1 MPGQGAGAAGRRR
14 CSAHHDTPRR
24 GVGRAVVTVSESYR
38 ADYRELRHGAGG
50 VVTARDLLMLT
61 GPDTAGFLQGQ
72 LSQDVADLAP
82 GEVTSSLLLHPA
94 GKLLCRL
101 RVTRTGE
108 ERFLCDLASGLGEGA
123 RARLE
128 RFKLRVAV
136 DLEVRRL
143 TMLSVRG
150 AVAPPPPAAG
160 SAGAPTADGEPAAI
174 VAGVRWGSIGGW
186 DLVAGQVAPPE
197 GVRLCDPATLEAVRI
212 EAGIPEAGKELTDGL
227 IPAEAGIVAET
238 VSFTKG
244 CYVGQELV
252 ARIDSRGGNTPRR
265 LRGVVLEGTHPPPAG
280 ATITDAGGSNIG
292 RITSSAFSPGFGA
305 AVALAYV
312 HRRVEPPA
320 PARLDGA
327 DGRSCEIRVLPL
339 VP

>member
-1 MPGQGAGAAGRRR
+1 MSVTATGA
-14 CSAHHDTPRR
+14 
-24 GVGRAVVTVSESYR
+24 YR

-50 VVTARDLLMLT
+50 VVTARDVLTLT
-61 GPDTAGFLQGQ
+61 GPDAASFLQGQ
-72 LSQDVADLAP
+72 LSQDLADLAP
-82 GEVTSSLLLHPA
+82 GEVTSSLLLHPD

-101 RVTRTGE
+101 RVSCVEE
-108 ERFLCDLASGLGEGA
+108 ERFICDLAPGLGEAA
-123 RARLE
+123 RTRLE

-136 DLEVRRL
+136 DLEVRGL
-143 TMLSVRG
+143 AMLSVRG
-150 AVAPPPPAAG
+150 AAAPPPPAA
-160 SAGAPTADGEPAAI
+160 APGGEPTGGDEAPV

-186 DLVAGQVAPPE
+186 DLVAGQVAPPD
-197 GVRLCDPATLEAVRI
+197 GVKLCDPAALEAVRI
-212 EAGIPEAGKELTDGL
+212 EAGVPAAGKELTEGL

-265 LRGVVLEGTHPPPAG
+265 LRGVVLDGADLAPPG
-280 ATITDAGGSNIG
+280 ATISDAGGSNVG
-292 RITSSAFSPGFGA
+292 RITSSAFSPTFEA

-320 PARLDGA
+320 PARLDG
-327 DGRSCEIRVLPL
+327 DGGRSCEIRSLPL

>member
-1 MPGQGAGAAGRRR
+1 M
-14 CSAHHDTPRR
+14 
-24 GVGRAVVTVSESYR
+24 TVSESYR
-38 ADYRELRHGAGG
+38 SDYRELRHGAGG
-50 VVTARDLLMLT
+50 VVTARDVLMLT
-61 GPDTAGFLQGQ
+61 GPDASSFLQGQ
-72 LSQDVADLAP
+72 LSQDLAGLAP
-82 GEVTSSLLLHPA
+82 GEVTSSLLLQPD

-101 RVTRTGE
+101 RVTRATE
-108 ERFLCDLASGLGEGA
+108 ERFLCDLAPGLGEEA
-123 RARLE
+123 RTRLE
-128 RFKLRVAV
+128 RFKLRVAA
-136 DLEVRRL
+136 DLEVCSL
-143 TMLSVRG
+143 AMLSVRG
-150 AVAPPPPAAG
+150 AAAPPPPAR
-160 SAGAPTADGEPAAI
+160 PVGEPTGDGVAALV
-174 VAGVRWGSIGGW
+174 VAAVGWGSIGGW
-186 DLVAGQVAPPE
+186 DLVARQVAPPD
-197 GVRLCDPATLEAVRI
+197 GVRPCDPAALEAVRI
-212 EAGIPEAGKELTDGL
+212 EAGVPAAGSELTEGL

-265 LRGVVLEGTHPPPAG
+265 LRGLVLEGADLPPAG

-292 RITSSAFSPGFGA
+292 RITSSAFSPSFEA

-320 PARLDGA
+320 PARLDGD

>member
-1 MPGQGAGAAGRRR
+1 MT
-14 CSAHHDTPRR
+14 D
-24 GVGRAVVTVSESYR
+24 SESYR

-50 VVTARDLLMLT
+50 VVTARDVLMLA
-61 GPDTAGFLQGQ
+61 GPDTSSFLQGQ
-72 LSQDVADLAP
+72 LSQDMAELAP
-82 GEVTSSLLLHPA
+82 GGVTSSLLLQPD

-101 RVTRTGE
+101 RVSRVDE
-108 ERFLCDLASGLGEGA
+108 DRFVCDLAPGLGEEA

-136 DLEVRRL
+136 DLEVRSL
-143 TMLSVRG
+143 AMLSVRG
-150 AVAPPPPAAG
+150 AAAPPPPAMRP
-160 SAGAPTADGEPAAI
+160 AGAPTATGEAAVV
-174 VAGVRWGSIGGW
+174 VAGVRWGSVAGW
-186 DLVAGQVAPPE
+186 DLVAGQVAPP
-197 GVRLCDPATLEAVRI
+197 GDVRPCDPAALEAVRI
-212 EAGIPEAGKELTDGL
+212 EAGIPAAGRELTEGL

-265 LRGVVLEGTHPPPAG
+265 LRGVVVAGTDLPPAG
-280 ATITDAGGSNIG
+280 ATITDADGSSIG
-292 RITSSAFSPGFGA
+292 RITSSAFSPTLEA

-312 HRRVEPPA
+312 HRRIEPPA
-320 PARLDGA
+320 PARLGGD
-327 DGRSCEIRVLPL
+327 DGRSCEIRALPL

>member
-1 MPGQGAGAAGRRR
+1 MTVPG
-14 CSAHHDTPRR
+14 
-24 GVGRAVVTVSESYR
+24 SYR

-50 VVTARDLLMLT
+50 VVGARDVLTLT
-61 GPDTAGFLQGQ
+61 GPDAASFLQGQ
-72 LSQDVADLAP
+72 LSQDLTDLAP
-82 GEVTSSLLLHPA
+82 GGVTSSLLLHPD

-101 RVTRTGE
+101 RVSRVGE
-108 ERFLCDLASGLGEGA
+108 DRFLCDLAPGLGEVA
-123 RARLE
+123 RTRLE

-136 DLEVRRL
+136 DLEVRGL
-143 TMLSVRG
+143 EMLAVRG
-150 AVAPPPPAAG
+150 AAAPPPPAA
-160 SAGAPTADGEPAAI
+160 APVGEPTGDGETDVV
-174 VAGVRWGSIGGW
+174 VAGVRWGSLPGW
-186 DLVAGQVAPPE
+186 DIVAGHVAPPD
-197 GVRLCDPATLEAVRI
+197 GVRLCDPAALEAVRI
-212 EAGIPEAGKELTDGL
+212 EAGVPAAGKELTDGL

-265 LRGVVLEGTHPPPAG
+265 LRGVVLDGADLPPAG
-280 ATITDAGGSNIG
+280 ATISDAEGSNIG
-292 RITSSAFSPGFGA
+292 RITSSAFSPTFEA

-320 PARLDGA
+320 PARLGDDG
-327 DGRSCEIRVLPL
+327 GRSCEIRVLPL

>member
-1 MPGQGAGAAGRRR
+1 M
-14 CSAHHDTPRR
+14 
-24 GVGRAVVTVSESYR
+24 TVSESYR
-38 ADYRELRHGAGG
+38 ADYRELCHGAGG
-50 VVTARDLLMLT
+50 VVAARDLLVLT
-61 GPDTAGFLQGQ
+61 GPDAAGFLQGQ
-72 LSQDVADLAP
+72 LSQDVDDLAP
-82 GEVTSSLLLHPA
+82 GEVTSSLLLHPD

-101 RVTRTGE
+101 RVTRAE
-108 ERFLCDLASGLGEGA
+108 EGRFLCDLAPGLGEGA
-123 RARLE
+123 RSRLE

-143 TMLSVRG
+143 AMLSVRG
-150 AVAPPPPAAG
+150 AAAPPPAAAG
-160 SAGAPTADGEPAAI
+160 SAGESTGGDEAAVV

-186 DLVAGQVAPPE
+186 DLVAGQVASPD
-197 GVRLCDPATLEAVRI
+197 GVRPCDPAALEAVRI
-212 EAGIPEAGKELTDGL
+212 EAGVPEAGKELTDGL

-252 ARIDSRGGNTPRR
+252 ARIDSRGGNVPRR
-265 LRGVVLEGTHPPPAG
+265 LRGVVLEGTDVPPTG
-280 ATITDAGGSNIG
+280 VTISDAGGANIG
-292 RITSSAFSPGFGA
+292 RITSSAFSPTFEA

-320 PARLDGA
+320 PARLDG
-327 DGRSCEIRVLPL
+327 DGRSCEIRALPL

>member
-1 MPGQGAGAAGRRR
+1 M
-14 CSAHHDTPRR
+14 
-24 GVGRAVVTVSESYR
+24 TVSESYR

-50 VVTARDLLMLT
+50 VVTARDVLMLT
-61 GPDTAGFLQGQ
+61 GPDASSFLQGQ
-72 LSQDVADLAP
+72 LSQDLADLAP
-82 GEVTSSLLLHPA
+82 GGVIPSLLLQPD

-101 RVTRTGE
+101 RVTRVTE
-108 ERFLCDLASGLGEGA
+108 ERFLCDLAPGLGEGA
-123 RARLE
+123 RTRLE

-136 DLEVRRL
+136 DLEVRSL

-150 AVAPPPPAAG
+150 AAAPPPPAAG
-160 SAGAPTADGEPAAI
+160 TVREPTGDGGTAVVVAA
-174 VAGVRWGSIGGW
+174 VGWGSVGGW
-186 DLVAGQVAPPE
+186 DLVAGQVAPPD
-197 GVRLCDPATLEAVRI
+197 GVRLCDPAALEAVRI
-212 EAGIPEAGKELTDGL
+212 EAGVPEAGKELTEGL
-227 IPAEAGIVAET
+227 IPAETGIVAET

-244 CYVGQELV
+244 CFVGQELV

-265 LRGVVLEGTHPPPAG
+265 LRGLVLEGADLPPAG

-292 RITSSAFSPGFGA
+292 RITSSAFSPTFEA
-305 AVALAYV
+305 AIALAYV

-320 PARLDGA
+320 PARLDGD

>member
-1 MPGQGAGAAGRRR
+1 
-14 CSAHHDTPRR
+14 
-24 GVGRAVVTVSESYR
+24 VTVSESYR

-50 VVTARDLLMLT
+50 VVTARDLLVLT
-61 GPDTAGFLQGQ
+61 GPDASSFLQGQ
-72 LSQDVADLAP
+72 LSQDLADLAP
-82 GEVTSSLLLHPA
+82 GGVTSSLLLHPD

-101 RVTRTGE
+101 RVTRTE
-108 ERFLCDLASGLGEGA
+108 AERFSCDLAPGLGEVA

-136 DLEVRRL
+136 DLEVRDL
-143 TMLSVRG
+143 AMLSVRG
-150 AVAPPPPAAG
+150 AAAPPPPAAG
-160 SAGAPTADGEPAAI
+160 PVGEAAAGGEAAAV
-174 VAGVRWGSIGGW
+174 VAAVRWGSVGGW
-186 DLVAGQVAPPE
+186 DLVAGQVAPPD
-197 GVRLCDPATLEAVRI
+197 GVRLCDPAALEAVRI
-212 EAGIPEAGKELTDGL
+212 EAGVPAAGKELTEGL

-244 CYVGQELV
+244 CYVGQELL

-265 LRGVVLEGTHPPPAG
+265 LRGVVMEGAELPPAG
-280 ATITDAGGSNIG
+280 ATISDAGGSNIG
-292 RITSSAFSPGFGA
+292 RITSSAFSPTFEA
-305 AVALAYV
+305 VVALAYV

-320 PARLDGA
+320 PARLDGD